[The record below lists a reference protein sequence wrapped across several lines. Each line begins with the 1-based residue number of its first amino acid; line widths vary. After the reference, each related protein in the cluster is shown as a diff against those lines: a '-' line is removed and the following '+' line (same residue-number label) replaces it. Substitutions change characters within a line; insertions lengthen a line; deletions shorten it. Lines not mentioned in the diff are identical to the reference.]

1 MTKRLG
7 LLLGVV
13 LTAPAPPL
21 VAQFETAS
29 VLGRVRDTSG
39 AVVPAAVVT
48 LSNTKT
54 SGTAATK
61 TDNNGNYEF
70 FNVRIG
76 EYTVKASAAGFAT
89 AGADPFQVVVSAR
102 QRVDLTMQLS
112 QNTETVT
119 VTAAVS
125 SVESDTS
132 DRGQV
137 VGAAEIENIPLNG
150 RNYADLALLA
160 PGVNASALGD
170 IRDGVYRESSFN
182 VNGLRSSFNNFSMD
196 GVDNNAYGTSN
207 QGYSNQVTQASPD
220 ALQQFKVTTNNY
232 SAEYG
237 RAGGA
242 VINASLKSGTNRVHG
257 SVFEFLRNTDL
268 NAVGFFKP
276 LGDVKPVLIQNQ
288 FGGVLGGPIVKNKTF
303 FFASYE
309 GFRRISRTLT
319 RATLPTLEQR
329 QGILGIPVKNPYTG
343 EVFADGVIPPS
354 QQTAFARKVLND
366 LPAPN
371 KPGFANNFES
381 LPRRKEYSDKADVK
395 IDRNFSA
402 RLSGFGRASQRK
414 ANVFEPSSIPGL
426 TGGQANGFV
435 RQVNQQLA
443 FGFTYTLNSTS
454 LLEAR
459 LGLSRTLAG
468 KTPEFLG
475 FRNMQEI
482 YGIPGLPT
490 EASVAGGLNTQSIS
504 GYTGLGRQNSNPQ
517 HQDPFVVNPRVTYSR
532 IVKRHSLKM
541 GYEYQAINTDIED
554 FHPKYGQDSYAGQ
567 FSRQALG
574 TAVLPAGLSAAS
586 TYNLADFIYGARSQY
601 QLTNTT
607 VLRYRQRMH
616 FGFLQDDWKL
626 SPKLTLNLGT
636 RYEFATPQ
644 WEADGRLANFD
655 PAAKKLIQ
663 AKASGSL
670 HDRALVNPDRNNWA
684 PRLGLAYALTA
695 KTAIRA
701 GYGVSYIHFNR
712 LGGENILGYNP
723 PTVNTVQVDQLVTQ
737 GLCGAG
743 SNPLTCFTP
752 TEQGYP
758 ANLTVPE
765 NVRFLLSKLNYTPP
779 DTRTGYVQAWHFT
792 IQRELFSKFVLDV
805 AYAGNHS
812 VKLIALADLN
822 SGRPNASAA
831 ENIPLNN
838 RRPLSGFSII
848 QESFNGAWANYNALQ
863 VKLER
868 RFAAGLYFLDTFT
881 WSKAMDN
888 ISGHLEASN
897 GDNSRIR
904 IDDLNADKGVSSY
917 NIPFNSTTVLIY
929 DAPYGRGRKYLANAP
944 AVLNAMAG
952 GWRLTLN
959 NVVTSGRPVNIG
971 YSPSSQ
977 FQVSSYPTYRP
988 NYLDGPILTPAERR
1002 TENNWFNRAAF
1013 AAPTDVTRPF
1023 GNLGRNVAVADA
1035 FYQLDL
1041 SVHKEFALREG
1052 WKLQFRGEAF
1062 NLLNTTNFKDP
1073 QGNINNQ
1080 AFGTITAT
1088 RPARQ
1093 MQFALKLLF

>member
-1 MTKRLG
+1 MKNPSVFM
-7 LLLGVV
+7 LGVI
-13 LTAPAPPL
+13 LTAWTPHL
-21 VAQFETAS
+21 MAQFETAS
-29 VLGRVRDTSG
+29 VLGSVRDTSD
-39 AVVPAAVVT
+39 AVVPNAVIT

-54 SGTAATK
+54 SVMATTK
-61 TDNNGNYEF
+61 TDHDGNYEF

-76 EYTVKASAAGFAT
+76 EYTVKAVAAGFAA
-89 AGADPFQVVVSAR
+89 AGANPFAVVVSAR

-112 QNTETVT
+112 KSTETVT
-119 VTAAVS
+119 VTAVVS
-125 SVESDTS
+125 AVESDTS

-182 VNGLRSSFNNFSMD
+182 VNGLRSSFNNFSLD
-196 GVDNNAYGTSN
+196 GVDNNSYGTSN

-220 ALQQFKVTTNNY
+220 ALEQFKVTTNNY

-242 VINASLKSGTNRVHG
+242 VINASLKSGTNKIRG
-257 SVFEFLRNTDL
+257 SLFEFLRNTDL

-276 LGDVKPVLIQNQ
+276 LGGVKPVLIQNQ
-288 FGGVLGGPIVKNKTF
+288 FGGVLGGAIVKDKTF
-303 FFASYE
+303 FFLSYE
-309 GFRRISRTLT
+309 GLRRISRAVT
-319 RATLPTLEQR
+319 RATIPTLQQR
-329 QGILGIPVKNPYTG
+329 QGMLGIPVKNPYTN
-343 EVFADGVIPPS
+343 EVFADGVIPMN
-354 QQTAFARKVLND
+354 QQTAFARKVLSD

-371 KPGFANNFES
+371 KPGFANNFEA

-395 IDRNFSA
+395 IDHNFSN
-402 RLSGFGRASQRK
+402 RLSAFGRVSQRK
-414 ANVFEPSSIPGL
+414 ANIFEPSSIPGL

-435 RQVNQQLA
+435 RQINQQLA
-443 FGFTYTLNSTS
+443 LGLTHTLSSTS
-454 LLEAR
+454 LIEAR
-459 LGLSRTLAG
+459 LGFSRTLAG

-475 FRNMQEI
+475 FQNMQEL

-490 EASVAGGLNTQSIS
+490 DASVAGGLNTQNIS

-517 HQDPFVVNPRVTYSR
+517 HQDPFVTNHRVTYSR
-532 IVKRHSLKM
+532 IAKRHSLKM

-574 TAVLPAGLSAAS
+574 TAVLPTGLSAAS
-586 TYNLADFIYGARSQY
+586 AYNLADFLFGARSQY

-655 PAAKKLIQ
+655 PVAKKLIQ

-670 HDRALVNPDRNNWA
+670 YDRALVNPDLNNWA
-684 PRLGLAYALTA
+684 PRLGIAYALTS

-723 PTVNTVQVDQLVTQ
+723 PVVNTAQVDQLVTQ
-737 GLCGAG
+737 GLCGQVA
-743 SNPLTCFTP
+743 NPLTCFTP
-752 TEQGYP
+752 TQQGYP
-758 ANLTVPE
+758 ANLTVPA
-765 NVRFLLSKLNYTPP
+765 NVSFLLSKLNYTPP

-805 AYAGNHS
+805 AYSGNHS
-812 VKLIALADLN
+812 VKLLALGDFN
-822 SGRPNASAA
+822 SARANSSAA
-831 ENIPLNN
+831 ENTPLNN

-848 QESFNGAWANYNALQ
+848 QESFNGAWGNYNALQ

-868 RFAAGLYFLDTFT
+868 RFSGGLYFLDTFT

-888 ISGHLEASN
+888 VSGHLEANN

-904 IDDLNADKGVSSY
+904 IDNLNADKGVSSY

-929 DAPYGRGRKYLANAP
+929 DTPYGRGRKYGGNAP
-944 AVLNAMAG
+944 AALNGIAG

-959 NVVTSGRPVNIG
+959 NVMTSGRPVNIS

-988 NYLDGPILTPAERR
+988 NYLGGPVLTPEEQR

-1013 AAPTDVTRPF
+1013 ASPTDVTRPF
-1023 GNLGRNVAVADA
+1023 GNLGRNAGATDA

-1041 SVHKEFALREG
+1041 STHKEFAIREG

-1062 NLLNTTNFKDP
+1062 NLLNTTNFRDP
-1073 QGNINNQ
+1073 QANINNQ
-1080 AFGTITAT
+1080 AFGTITST

-1093 MQFALKLLF
+1093 LQFALKLLF